1 MAVTTHETEVQMKRS
16 RWQRCF
22 TAGALV
28 VGAVL
33 GSVGNALAL
42 KEGDPAPAFSV
53 QSTTGK
59 PISSKEFLGKK
70 SLVVFFYYACFTN
83 T

>member
-1 MAVTTHETEVQMKRS
+1 MKLP
-16 RWQRCF
+16 RWKRLVA
-22 TAGALV
+22 AGALGSAAAL
-28 VGAVL
+28 VGAA
-33 GSVGNALAL
+33 GHTLAAQ
-42 KEGDPAPAFSV
+42 EGDRAPAFSV

-59 PISSKEFLGKK
+59 EIGLKDFLGKK